1 MEDFNTA
8 LSSLQKSKRDCSF
21 NCRIKSYP
29 DGSVE
34 VCCASHQIFRETGW
48 ESRRP
53 APRPAT
59 RAQQLAYMQITAD
72 PERQS
77 DILTPEEDRLLSGSN
92 PEDALDRA
100 KRRARSCV
108 RDIALSNDWAWFVT
122 LTLDGSKID
131 RYDMTAITRKLNQ
144 WLDNRVR
151 RDGLAYVLVPERH
164 KDGAVHFHGFFNGA
178 LKAVDSGTVSVPGQ
192 KRPRR
197 PRSAAER
204 TAWLAEGGHAVYNL
218 PQWTLGFTTAIGLYG
233 DRRAA
238 TSYVCKY
245 VTKAQEKVGG
255 RWYYSGGALRK
266 PEVTLANANL
276 DDIAA
281 DGDARTFTVPQMP
294 GVSFVTLT
302 YQDPWRVNQPPEKIL
317 E

>member
-1 MEDFNTA
+1 
-8 LSSLQKSKRDCSF
+8 
-21 NCRIKSYP
+21 
-29 DGSVE
+29 
-34 VCCASHQIFRETGW
+34 
-48 ESRRP
+48 
-53 APRPAT
+53 
-59 RAQQLAYMQITAD
+59 MQITAD
-72 PERQS
+72 PERQF
-77 DILTPEEDRLLSGSN
+77 DILTPEEERLLSGPN

-122 LTLDGSKID
+122 LTLDKTKIN
-131 RYDMTAITRKLNQ
+131 RHDMTAITRKLNQ

-151 RDGLAYVLVPERH
+151 RNGLAYVLVPERH

-178 LKAVDSGTVSVPGQ
+178 LRAVDSGTVSLPGG

-204 TAWLAEGGHAVYNL
+204 AAWLAEG
-218 PQWTLGFTTAIGLYG
+218 QWTLGFTTAIGLYG

-245 VTKAQEKVGG
+245 VTKAQDKVGG

-266 PEVTLANANL
+266 PEISLANVNL

-281 DGDARTFTVPQMP
+281 ADDAHPFTVPQMP

-302 YQDPWRVNQPPEKIL
+302 CPDSW
-317 E
+317 